1 MNIEEFRDYCLSK
14 SAVTEALPFDDKT
27 LVFKVNGKMFTLT
40 NIENFE
46 FVNLKCNPQYAIDL
60 REEYDGVKPGYHM
73 NKTHWNSVY
82 TDGNVSDELFY
93 ELIDLSYD
101 LVTQGLRRKVRESL
115 K

>member
-14 SAVTEALPFDDKT
+14 SAVTEALPFDEKT

-40 NIENFE
+40 NIEKFE

-60 REEYDGVKPGYHM
+60 REEYEGVKPGYHM

-82 TDGNVSDELFY
+82 TDGNVPDELFY

>member
-14 SAVTEALPFDDKT
+14 SAVTEALPFDEKT

-40 NIENFE
+40 NMENFE

-60 REEYDGVKPGYHM
+60 REEYEGIKPGYHM
-73 NKTHWNSVY
+73 NKTHWNSVS
-82 TDGNVSDELFY
+82 TDGNVPDELFY